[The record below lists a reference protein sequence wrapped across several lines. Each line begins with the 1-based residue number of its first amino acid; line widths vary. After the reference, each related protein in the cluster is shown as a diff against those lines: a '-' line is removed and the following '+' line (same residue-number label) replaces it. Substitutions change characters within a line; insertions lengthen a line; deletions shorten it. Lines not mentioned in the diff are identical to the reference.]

1 MLMLPY
7 SQIKQ
12 AQSILP
18 LLIPAYECPSSIA
31 SCDSLIS
38 FVTNILPPLSDDDEV
53 SLYVSL
59 PLLAAV
65 LKRSNKDLN
74 KLEDGT
80 STILMSMVED
90 LALFCIRSDHHA
102 HTRSAAASCLFSI
115 LFQSLE
121 ENETKCA
128 RLIEKLMKEV
138 VSSAL
143 TTALIRLN
151 KEFSETSTTG
161 GVGAHAKS
169 QSLVFSQVEDTL
181 SFMSLLGA
189 AAACKGGTFSQ
200 MGDKI
205 ALFLIEL
212 ACRGSSQSPSS
223 DVTAM
228 GLTMPSEQGQKHPL
242 LDPASHAFILAAS
255 AFGSMLSVHNG
266 GAFWRQRL
274 THKTLPILLGAL
286 SSQAKSQNPPA
297 FGTLCVVCHMLC
309 CLPTSLVGES
319 NVKQMLPTV
328 VAGLV
333 YFSKNSSAMA
343 QSEMISSKPASL
355 LSIILAALVKVLTV
369 SPEDV
374 TKFVGIIIPS
384 LLLLGSSTIESSEAY
399 IPRHLLVFQCLE
411 TVAAHPHARNS
422 VLREK
427 DQVVSVLSTVVDH
440 PSSVIRNAVVQARNV
455 WCTLT

>member
-309 CLPTSLVGES
+309 CLPTSLVGEA

-384 LLLLGSSTIESSEAY
+384 LLLLGSSTMESSERC

-411 TVAAHPHARNS
+411 IVAAHPHARNS
-422 VLREK
+422 ILREK
-427 DQVVSVLSTVVDH
+427 DQVIAILSAVVDH
-440 PSSVIRNAVVQARNV
+440 PSGAIRNAVVQTRNV
-455 WCTLT
+455 WYTLA